1 MSHYPQDWI
10 YGIINTTD
18 LPNVDFTQVYPTE
31 QTALRYSLDT
41 AMFVLKWNTGHEPT
55 FITDGTIVPVSI
67 LSHSDCLTLMQT
79 TEWTEPIPVE

>member
-31 QTALRYSLDT
+31 QTALRYSVDPT
-41 AMFVLKWNTGHEPT
+41 MFV
-55 FITDGTIVPVSI
+55 
-67 LSHSDCLTLMQT
+67 
-79 TEWTEPIPVE
+79 